1 MARMAKGRAS
11 AQQSWSAQEVRQ
23 LRALAKQKM
32 PAARIARTLHRSLDS
47 TKHKA
52 SRLGL
57 SLGAREPWTD
67 DDVKRLRALAKQ
79 RRPVPAI
86 AKALKRTVFAVER
99 AASIH
104 RVSLDFRD

>member
-1 MARMAKGRAS
+1 MAKRTVS
-11 AQQSWSAQEVRQ
+11 AQQAWTADEIRR

-57 SLGAREPWTD
+57 SLGSREPWTA

-79 RRPVPAI
+79 RKPVPAI

-104 RVSLDFRD
+104 RVSLDFRN

>member
-1 MARMAKGRAS
+1 MAKRKAS
-11 AQQSWSAQEVRQ
+11 GQQTWSGEEVRR

-32 PAARIARTLHRSLDS
+32 PASRIARTLRRSLDS

-52 SRLGL
+52 SRMGL
-57 SLGAREPWTD
+57 SLGAREPWTA

-104 RVSLDFRD
+104 RVSLDFRN

>member
-1 MARMAKGRAS
+1 MAGMAKRTAS
-11 AQQSWSAQEVRQ
+11 AQQNWTTQEVRQ
-23 LRALAKQKM
+23 LRSLAKQKM
-32 PAARIARTLHRSLDS
+32 PAARIARTLDRSLDS

-57 SLGAREPWTD
+57 SLGAREPWTA

-79 RRPVPAI
+79 RKPVPAI

>member
-1 MARMAKGRAS
+1 MPKQRAT
-11 AQQSWSAQEVRQ
+11 AQQSWTAEEVRR

-32 PAARIARTLHRSLDS
+32 PAARIARALHRSLDS

-52 SRLGL
+52 SRMGL
-57 SLGAREPWTD
+57 SLGAREPWTA

-79 RRPVPAI
+79 RKPVPAI